1 MTPMSS
7 GREKGRDLRQ
17 HTTGGLDMRKLVV
30 TTFMTLDGVMQAPGG
45 PEEDPDGGFEHGG
58 WSVGYWDERMGELA
72 LEIHLAAGGVLFGR
86 KTYEILGSYWP
97 RVGDD
102 DPMAAKL
109 NAVPKYVAS
118 RTLDTFE
125 WANSSLLDGDVPDA
139 VGRLKA
145 EDGDPL
151 LVIGSSGLI
160 QTLIQHDLVD
170 TFKVWTF
177 PVVLGEGKRL
187 FGDGA
192 IPAGLELNDIQT
204 STTGVTVA
212 TYERA
217 GEIKF
222 GSFAPDE

>member
-1 MTPMSS
+1 
-7 GREKGRDLRQ
+7 
-17 HTTGGLDMRKLVV
+17 MRKLVV

-45 PEEDPDGGFEHGG
+45 PEEDTDGRFEHGG

-86 KTYEILGSYWP
+86 KTYEILGAYWP

-118 RTLDTFE
+118 RMLDDLAWNNSTLLE
-125 WANSSLLDGDVPDA
+125 GDVPDA
-139 VGRLKA
+139 VARLKA

-151 LVIGSSGLI
+151 LVIGSSELV
-160 QTLIQHDLVD
+160 QTLIRQDLVD

-177 PVVLGEGKRL
+177 PVVVGEGKRL

-192 IPAGLELNDIQT
+192 MPAGLALTDTET

-217 GEIKF
+217 GEIKI
-222 GSFAPDE
+222 GSFAPDD

>member
-86 KTYEILGSYWP
+86 RTYEILGSYWP

-145 EDGDPL
+145 EEGDPL

-222 GSFAPDE
+222 GSFALDE

>member
-1 MTPMSS
+1 
-7 GREKGRDLRQ
+7 
-17 HTTGGLDMRKLVV
+17 MRKLVV

-139 VGRLKA
+139 VGSIKA
-145 EDGDPL
+145 EDGGDPL

>member
-1 MTPMSS
+1 
-7 GREKGRDLRQ
+7 
-17 HTTGGLDMRKLVV
+17 MRKLVV

-45 PEEDPDGGFEHGG
+45 PDEDRDGGFEYGG

-72 LEIHLAAGGVLFGR
+72 LEIHLAAGAVLFGR
-86 KTYEILGSYWP
+86 RSYEILGGYWP
-97 RVGDD
+97 KVGDD

-118 RTLDTFE
+118 RTQAALE
-125 WANSSLLDGDVPDA
+125 WRNSTLLEGDVADA
-139 VGRLKA
+139 VARLKA
-145 EDGDPL
+145 EDGEYV

-160 QTLIQHDLVD
+160 QTLLGHDLVD

-177 PVVLGEGKRL
+177 PVVVGEGKRL

-192 IPAGLELNDIQT
+192 MPAGLALTDIQT

-217 GEIKF
+217 GEIKV
-222 GSFAPDE
+222 GSFALDG

>member
-1 MTPMSS
+1 
-7 GREKGRDLRQ
+7 
-17 HTTGGLDMRKLVV
+17 MRKLVV
-30 TTFMTLDGVMQAPGG
+30 TTFATLDGVMQAPGG

-58 WSVGYWDERMGELA
+58 WSVGYWEERMGELA
-72 LEIHLAAGGVLFGR
+72 LEIHLAAGAVLFGR
-86 KTYEILGSYWP
+86 KTYEILGGHWP

-109 NAVPKYVAS
+109 NAVPKHVAS
-118 RTLDTFE
+118 RTLHTLE
-125 WANSSLLDGDVPDA
+125 WANSSLLAGDVPVA
-139 VGRLKA
+139 VRRLKA

-151 LVIGSSGLI
+151 LVIGSSGLT
-160 QTLIQHDLVD
+160 QTLIEHDLVD
-170 TFKVWTF
+170 TFIVWTF
-177 PVVLGEGKRL
+177 PVVLGAGKRL

-192 IPAGLELNDIQT
+192 VPAGLELTGIET

-222 GSFAPDE
+222 GSFALDE

>member
-1 MTPMSS
+1 MT
-7 GREKGRDLRQ
+7 
-17 HTTGGLDMRKLVV
+17 KLVV

-45 PEEDPDGGFEHGG
+45 PEEDPDEGFEHGG

-72 LEIHLAAGGVLFGR
+72 LEIHLAAGAVLFGR
-86 KTYEILGSYWP
+86 KTYEILGGHWP

-109 NAVPKYVAS
+109 NAVPKHVAS
-118 RTLDTFE
+118 RTLDTLE
-125 WANSSLLDGDVPDA
+125 WSNSSLLDGDVPDA

-151 LVIGSSGLI
+151 LVIGSSELV
-160 QTLIQHDLVD
+160 QTLIRHDLVD

-177 PVVLGEGKRL
+177 PVMLGEGKRL

-192 IPAGLELNDIQT
+192 IPAGLELTDIQT

-222 GSFAPDE
+222 GSFALE

>member
-1 MTPMSS
+1 
-7 GREKGRDLRQ
+7 
-17 HTTGGLDMRKLVV
+17 MRKLVV
-30 TTFMTLDGVMQAPGG
+30 TTFTTLDGVMQAPGG

-72 LEIHLAAGGVLFGR
+72 LEIHLAAGAVLFGR
-86 KTYEILGSYWP
+86 KTYEILGSHWP

-109 NAVPKYVAS
+109 NAVPKHVAS
-118 RTLDTFE
+118 RTLDTLE
-125 WANSSLLDGDVPDA
+125 WANSSLLEGDVPDA
-139 VGRLKA
+139 VRRLEA

-151 LVIGSSGLI
+151 LVIGSSGLV
-160 QTLIQHDLVD
+160 QTLIEHDLVD
-170 TFKVWTF
+170 TFIVWTF

-192 IPAGLELNDIQT
+192 IPAGLELTGIET

-217 GEIKF
+217 GEIRF
-222 GSFAPDE
+222 GSFALDE

>member
-217 GEIKF
+217 GEIRF
-222 GSFAPDE
+222 GSFALDE

>member
-1 MTPMSS
+1 
-7 GREKGRDLRQ
+7 
-17 HTTGGLDMRKLVV
+17 MRKLVV

-45 PEEDPDGGFEHGG
+45 PDEDRDGGFEYGG

-72 LEIHLAAGGVLFGR
+72 LEIHLAAGAVLFGR
-86 KTYEILGSYWP
+86 RSYEILGGYWP
-97 RVGDD
+97 TVGDE

-118 RTLDTFE
+118 RTGVALE
-125 WANSSLLDGDVPDA
+125 WSNSTLIEGEVADA
-139 VGRLKA
+139 VARLKA
-145 EDGDPL
+145 DDGEYV

-160 QTLIQHDLVD
+160 QTLLGHDLVD

-177 PVVLGEGKRL
+177 PVVVGEGKRL

-192 IPAGLELNDIQT
+192 MPAGLALTDTET

-217 GEIKF
+217 GEIKI
-222 GSFAPDE
+222 GTFAPDD

>member
-1 MTPMSS
+1 
-7 GREKGRDLRQ
+7 
-17 HTTGGLDMRKLVV
+17 MRKLVV

-109 NAVPKYVAS
+109 NAVPKHVAS

-222 GSFAPDE
+222 GSFALDE

>member
-1 MTPMSS
+1 
-7 GREKGRDLRQ
+7 
-17 HTTGGLDMRKLVV
+17 MRKLVV

-45 PEEDPDGGFEHGG
+45 PEEDPDEGFEHGG

-72 LEIHLAAGGVLFGR
+72 LEIHLAAGAVLFGR
-86 KTYEILGSYWP
+86 KTYEILGGHWP

-109 NAVPKYVAS
+109 NSVPKYVAS
-118 RTLDTFE
+118 RTLETLE
-125 WANSSLLDGDVPDA
+125 WANSSLLEGDVPDA
-139 VGRLKA
+139 VRRLKA

-151 LVIGSSGLI
+151 LVIGSSELI

-170 TFKVWTF
+170 TFTVWTF

-187 FGDGA
+187 FGEGT
-192 IPAGLELNDIQT
+192 IPAGLELTDIQT

-217 GEIKF
+217 GEIRY

>member
-1 MTPMSS
+1 MSS

-17 HTTGGLDMRKLVV
+17 HTTGGLDLRKLLV

-145 EDGDPL
+145 EVGDPL

-222 GSFAPDE
+222 GSFALDE